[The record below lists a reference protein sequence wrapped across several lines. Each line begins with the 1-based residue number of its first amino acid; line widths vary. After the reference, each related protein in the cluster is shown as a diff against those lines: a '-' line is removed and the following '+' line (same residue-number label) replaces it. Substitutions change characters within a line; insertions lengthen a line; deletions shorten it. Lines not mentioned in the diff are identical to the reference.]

1 MNESIVAVVPI
12 RSLRDGK
19 TRLSPVLDLEAR
31 QTLIRRTAAGV
42 VEAASA
48 SGVLTT
54 ALIVSPDPETL
65 EWASSL
71 GSNVLALPQPDR
83 WPGLNGAI
91 DAGREWALAHDT
103 QTLLSLFADLP
114 LLAPADLR
122 GIAAQPQAVVLGAD
136 RRHEGTNALLL
147 RLSGGGADF
156 RFAFGAGSLDKHREE
171 ARRLG
176 LESAVY
182 DAPGIGFDLDTPD
195 DWDDFLADRDE
206 SRRLPLPFPL
216 RRTRNGAS
224 GDGGEMSFEDVAAIV
239 AKCGACAR

>member
-12 RSLRDGK
+12 RALRDGK
-19 TRLSPVLDLEAR
+19 TRLAPVLDQEAR

-42 VEAASA
+42 IEAARVSD
-48 SGVLTT
+48 VLDSV
-54 ALIVSPDPETL
+54 LVVSPDAETL
-65 EWASSL
+65 AWADSL
-71 GSNVLALPQPDR
+71 GSNVVALQQSDR

-91 DAGREWALAHDT
+91 EAGRDWALAQNA

-114 LLAPADLR
+114 LLAPADIR

-147 RLSGGGADF
+147 RLAGGGADF
-156 RFAFGAGSLDKHREE
+156 RFAFGAGSLAKHREE

-176 LESAVY
+176 LEAAVY
-182 DAPGIGFDLDTPD
+182 DAPGIGFDLDTPA
-195 DWDDFLADRDE
+195 DWEDFLAERDE
-206 SRRLPLPFPL
+206 MSPLPAPFPW
-216 RRTRNGAS
+216 RRASNGA
-224 GDGGEMSFEDVAAIV
+224 GDGNETSFAKLM